1 MEALVWHRLSMQK
14 WYILIV
20 LTISV
25 TITFVNVRFFSNSSI
40 VMFALIFSVT
50 IVESM
55 YTQDNKAKWEL
66 FVNSLPLTK
75 KMQLQAD
82 YLYCYGFIALLF
94 ITSAPIYFSPFFVH
108 SDSYEHFAIYFANIS
123 CAILL
128 VCAQFYSHHIEETK
142 GMRSF
147 RMIIYVLLIFSI
159 NFPIHYYL
167 SMVAANLSVMLIPT
181 VISAIISIFVFRKCH
196 VLYRAKEIY

>member
-1 MEALVWHRLSMQK
+1 MKALLWHRLSMQK
-14 WYILIV
+14 WYILLLLI
-20 LTISV
+20 ISLS
-25 TITFVNVRFFSNSSI
+25 ITFINLHFFSDSSI
-40 VMFALIFSVT
+40 VIFALIFSVT

-55 YTQDNKAKWEL
+55 YTQDHKAKWEL

-82 YLYCYGFIALLF
+82 YLYCYGLIALLF
-94 ITSAPIYFSPFFVH
+94 ITSAPIYFSPFYEH
-108 SDSYEHFAIYFANIS
+108 SDSFEHFAIYFANIS

-128 VCAQFYSHHIEETK
+128 VCTQFYTHHIEGTK

-147 RMIIYVLLIFSI
+147 RMIIYVLLIFSV

-167 SMVAANLSVMLIPT
+167 SMVAVNLSVILIPT
-181 VISAIISIFVFRKCH
+181 VISVIISIFVFRKCH

>member
-1 MEALVWHRLSMQK
+1 MKALLWHRLSMQK
-14 WYILIV
+14 WYILLLLI
-20 LTISV
+20 ISLS
-25 TITFVNVRFFSNSSI
+25 ITFINLHFFSASSI
-40 VMFALIFSVT
+40 VIFALIFSAT

-55 YTQDNKAKWEL
+55 YTQDHKAKWEL

-82 YLYCYGFIALLF
+82 YLYCYGLIALLF
-94 ITSAPIYFSPFFVH
+94 ITSAPIYFSPFYEH
-108 SDSYEHFAIYFANIS
+108 SNSFEHFAIYFANIS

-128 VCAQFYSHHIEETK
+128 VCTQFYTHHIEETK

-147 RMIIYVLLIFSI
+147 RMIVYVLLIFSV

-167 SMVAANLSVMLIPT
+167 SMVAVNLSVILIPT
-181 VISAIISIFVFRKCH
+181 VISVIISIFVFRKCH

>member
-1 MEALVWHRLSMQK
+1 MKALLWHRLSMQK
-14 WYILIV
+14 WYILLLLI
-20 LTISV
+20 ISLS
-25 TITFVNVRFFSNSSI
+25 ITFMNLHFFSASSI
-40 VMFALIFSVT
+40 VIFALIFSAT

-55 YTQDNKAKWEL
+55 YTQDHKAKWEL

-82 YLYCYGFIALLF
+82 YLYCYGLIALLF
-94 ITSAPIYFSPFFVH
+94 ITSAPIYFSPFYEH
-108 SDSYEHFAIYFANIS
+108 SNSFEHFAIYFANIS

-128 VCAQFYSHHIEETK
+128 VCTQFYTHHIEETK

-147 RMIIYVLLIFSI
+147 RMIVYVLLIFSV

-167 SMVAANLSVMLIPT
+167 SMVAVNLSVILIPT
-181 VISAIISIFVFRKCH
+181 VISVIISIFVFRKCH

>member
-1 MEALVWHRLSMQK
+1 MKALLWHRLSMQK
-14 WYILIV
+14 WYILLV
-20 LTISV
+20 LIISLS
-25 TITFVNVRFFSNSSI
+25 ITFINLHFFSDSSI
-40 VMFALIFSVT
+40 IIFALIFSAT

-55 YTQDNKAKWEL
+55 YTQDHKAKWEL

-75 KMQLQAD
+75 KTQLQAD
-82 YLYCYGFIALLF
+82 YLYCYGLIALLF
-94 ITSAPIYFSPFFVH
+94 ITSAPIYFSPFYEH
-108 SDSYEHFAIYFANIS
+108 SNSFEHFAIYFANIS

-128 VCAQFYSHHIEETK
+128 VCTQFYTHHIEETK

-147 RMIIYVLLIFSI
+147 RMIVYILLIFFI

-167 SMVAANLSVMLIPT
+167 SMVAVNLSVILIPT
-181 VISAIISIFVFRKCH
+181 VISVIISIFVFQKCH

>member
-1 MEALVWHRLSMQK
+1 MKALLWHRLSMQK
-14 WYILIV
+14 WYILLLLI
-20 LTISV
+20 ISLS
-25 TITFVNVRFFSNSSI
+25 ITFINLHFFSDSSI
-40 VMFALIFSVT
+40 VIFALIFSVT

-55 YTQDNKAKWEL
+55 YTQDHKAKWEL

-82 YLYCYGFIALLF
+82 YLYCYGLIALLF
-94 ITSAPIYFSPFFVH
+94 ITSAPIYFSPFYEH
-108 SDSYEHFAIYFANIS
+108 SDSFEHFAIYFANIS
-123 CAILL
+123 CAIMF
-128 VCAQFYSHHIEETK
+128 VCTQFYTHHIEETK

-147 RMIIYVLLIFSI
+147 RMIVYVLLIFLV

-167 SMVAANLSVMLIPT
+167 SMVAVNFSVILIPT
-181 VISAIISIFVFRKCH
+181 VISVIISIFVFRKCH

>member
-1 MEALVWHRLSMQK
+1 MKALLWHRLSMQK
-14 WYILIV
+14 WYIFLLLI
-20 LTISV
+20 ISLS
-25 TITFVNVRFFSNSSI
+25 ITFINLHFFNDSSI
-40 VMFALIFSVT
+40 VIFALIFSTT

-55 YTQDNKAKWEL
+55 YTQDHKVKWEL

-75 KMQLQAD
+75 KTQLQAD
-82 YLYCYGFIALLF
+82 YLYCYGLIALLF
-94 ITSAPIYFSPFFVH
+94 ITSAPIYFSPF
-108 SDSYEHFAIYFANIS
+108 YEHSNSFEHIAIYFANIS

-128 VCAQFYSHHIEETK
+128 VCTQFYTHHIEETK

-147 RMIIYVLLIFSI
+147 RMIVFVLLIFSI

-167 SMVAANLSVMLIPT
+167 SMVAVNMSVILIPT
-181 VISAIISIFVFRKCH
+181 VISVIISIVVFRKCH

>member
-1 MEALVWHRLSMQK
+1 MKALLWHRLSMQK
-14 WYILIV
+14 WYILLLLI
-20 LTISV
+20 ISLS
-25 TITFVNVRFFSNSSI
+25 ITFINLHFFSDSSI
-40 VMFALIFSVT
+40 VIFALIFSVT

-55 YTQDNKAKWEL
+55 YTQDHKAKWEL

-82 YLYCYGFIALLF
+82 YLYCYGLIALLF
-94 ITSAPIYFSPFFVH
+94 ITSAPIYFSPFYEH
-108 SDSYEHFAIYFANIS
+108 SDSFEHFAIYFANIS

-128 VCAQFYSHHIEETK
+128 VCTQFYTHHIEATK

-147 RMIIYVLLIFSI
+147 RMIVYVLLIFSV

-167 SMVAANLSVMLIPT
+167 SMVAINLSVILIPT
-181 VISAIISIFVFRKCH
+181 VISIIISIFVFRKCH